1 MCRVREK
8 AFTVPSRRREQYNEE
23 EVIEM
28 EVDAVE
34 EEVKKN
40 NKGKR
45 GLPREIKQLLSEAA
59 KSVRFIEVI

>member
-1 MCRVREK
+1 MSRVREK
-8 AFTVPSRRREQYNEE
+8 AFTVPSRRREQNDEE

-28 EVDAVE
+28 GVDAVE

-45 GLPREIKQLLSEAA
+45 GCQGRS
-59 KSVRFIEVI
+59 SSCCVI

>member
-8 AFTVPSRRREQYNEE
+8 AFTVPSRRREQDNEE

-34 EEVKKN
+34 EEVKKK

-45 GLPREIKQLLSEAA
+45 GCQGRRLCAI
-59 KSVRFIEVI
+59 

>member
-8 AFTVPSRRREQYNEE
+8 AFTVPSRRREQGNEE

-59 KSVRFIEVI
+59 KSVRFILSI